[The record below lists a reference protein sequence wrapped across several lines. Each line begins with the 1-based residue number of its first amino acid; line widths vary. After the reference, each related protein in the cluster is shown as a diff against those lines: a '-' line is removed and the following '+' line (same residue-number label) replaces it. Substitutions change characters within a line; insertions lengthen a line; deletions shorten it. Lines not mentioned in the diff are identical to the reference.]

1 MIAIIDYDM
10 GNLRRIHNVPM
21 MAKTFHALYIL
32 LSCVFARTGGV
43 NAMHVIGGASCIHI
57 FQNFNKD
64 FEPKS

>member
-1 MIAIIDYDM
+1 GKLKEHSQCADD
-10 GNLRRIHNVPM
+10 GKDLPC
-21 MAKTFHALYIL
+21 LGYIL

-57 FQNFNKD
+57 LQNFNKG